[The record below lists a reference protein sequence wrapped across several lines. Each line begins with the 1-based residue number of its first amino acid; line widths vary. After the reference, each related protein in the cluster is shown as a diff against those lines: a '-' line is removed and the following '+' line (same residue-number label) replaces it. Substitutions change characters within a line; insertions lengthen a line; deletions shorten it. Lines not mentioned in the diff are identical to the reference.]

1 MNATLGTVATSD
13 SVKQMHGIRKDGA
26 ARVASELRDL
36 LADVFALYVKT
47 KNFHWHVRGPLF
59 SLYHELLDEHAAQ
72 IFAITDPLAERTRKL
87 GERTLLSIGDISR
100 RQRICDNDEVNVSVQ
115 DMLAALLVDTRELI
129 ANFQFVH
136 ELCPAENDFATA
148 SVIENWIDESEQR
161 AWVLAESV
169 SA

>member
-1 MNATLGTVATSD
+1 MSATLETTATLED
-13 SVKQMHGIRKDGA
+13 VKRMHGISADGA
-26 ARVASELRDL
+26 GRIATELRTL

-72 IFAITDPLAERTRKL
+72 IFAMTDPLAERTRKI
-87 GERTLLSIGDISR
+87 GERTLLSVGDIAR
-100 RQRICDNDEVNVSVQ
+100 RQRIQDNDAANVSAK
-115 DMLAALLVDTRELI
+115 DMLTELLADTRELI
-129 ANFQFVH
+129 TNFQFVH
-136 ELCPAENDFATA
+136 ELCAAENDFATA

-161 AWVLAESV
+161 AWVLAETI

>member
-1 MNATLGTVATSD
+1 MNATLEMTATLD
-13 SVKQMHGIRKDGA
+13 DVKRMHAISTDGA
-26 ARVASELRDL
+26 ARIAAELRTL

-72 IFAITDPLAERTRKL
+72 IFAMTDPLAERTRKI
-87 GERTLLSIGDISR
+87 GERTLLSIGDIAR
-100 RQRICDNDEVNVSVQ
+100 RQRVRDNDAANVNAN
-115 DMLAALLVDTRELI
+115 DMLTELLADTRELI
-129 ANFQFVH
+129 TNFQFVH
-136 ELCPAENDFATA
+136 ELCAAENDFATA

-161 AWVLAESV
+161 AWVLSETI

>member
-1 MNATLGTVATSD
+1 MNATMTAMATSD
-13 SVKQMHGIRKDGA
+13 EVKQMHGISQDGP
-26 ARVASELRDL
+26 ARISAELRLL

-72 IFAITDPLAERTRKL
+72 IFAMTDPLAERTRKI
-87 GERTLLSIGDISR
+87 GERTLLSIGDIAR
-100 RQRICDNDEVNVSVQ
+100 HQRIQDNDAANVGAQ
-115 DMLAALLVDTRELI
+115 EMLAELLGDTRQLI
-129 ANFQFVH
+129 TNFQFVH
-136 ELCPAENDFATA
+136 ELCAAENDFATA

-161 AWVLAESV
+161 AWVLAETV